1 MRRDLVLYPFL
12 IECCQYTDDKYWK
25 SIFEDLAY
33 GIAPYG
39 TYINK
44 DLLTCNYKD
53 KEFVYKIQKKNS
65 KEIFEEIFYV
75 FKSKLNLMSRD
86 EIIKKRDDIEKDTNN
101 NNNLLE
107 DWMTI
112 KKKNLKEVMIERYVL
127 DVKKRFSLSI
137 KQAKYLLSIIF
148 LAFTF
153 KIFNPIDVQVKNG
166 KIETIQGLEFEQ
178 CKIIL
183 KKNIY
188 NIQVNVSPEIFLN
201 TKLMSDEWEK
211 FILALKKL

>member
-12 IECCQYTDDKYWK
+12 IECCQYTNDKYWK
-25 SIFEDLAY
+25 NIFEDLAY
-33 GIAPYG
+33 GIPPYG

-65 KEIFEEIFYV
+65 KDIFDEIFNI

-86 EIIKKRDDIEKDTNN
+86 EIMEKRESIEKDVNVM
-101 NNNLLE
+101 E

-127 DVKKRFSLSI
+127 SI
-137 KQAKYLLSIIF
+137 KKKYSLTIQQAKYLLSIIF

-153 KIFNPIDVQVKNG
+153 KVFTSSDVEIKDSIVKSING
-166 KIETIQGLEFEQ
+166 LDFDQG
-178 CKIIL
+178 KIIL

-188 NIQVNVSPEIFLN
+188 NIQVNVSPEIILN
-201 TKLMSDEWEK
+201 TKLMSDEWER
-211 FILALKKL
+211 FITALKKV

>member
-1 MRRDLVLYPFL
+1 
-12 IECCQYTDDKYWK
+12 
-25 SIFEDLAY
+25 
-33 GIAPYG
+33 
-39 TYINK
+39 
-44 DLLTCNYKD
+44 
-53 KEFVYKIQKKNS
+53 
-65 KEIFEEIFYV
+65 
-75 FKSKLNLMSRD
+75 
-86 EIIKKRDDIEKDTNN
+86 
-101 NNNLLE
+101 
-107 DWMTI
+107 
-112 KKKNLKEVMIERYVL
+112 MIERYVL